1 MEKDKFKKILIDIKN
16 KNKEDYEKIVYEI
29 KKLRQIR

>member
-1 MEKDKFKKILIDIKN
+1 MEKDKFIKILIEIKN
-16 KNKEDYEKIVYEI
+16 NNKEDYKKIVDEI

>member
-1 MEKDKFKKILIDIKN
+1 MGKDEFIKYLIKIKKN
-16 KNKEDYEKIVYEI
+16 NKEDYKKITNEI

>member
-1 MEKDKFKKILIDIKN
+1 MEKDKFIKILIEIKN
-16 KNKEDYEKIVYEI
+16 NNKEDYEKIVDEI

>member
-1 MEKDKFKKILIDIKN
+1 MEKDEFIKILIEIKN
-16 KNKEDYEKIVYEI
+16 NNKEDYEKIVDEI

>member
-1 MEKDKFKKILIDIKN
+1 MEKDKFIKILIEIKN
-16 KNKEDYEKIVYEI
+16 NNKEDYEKIVCEI

>member
-1 MEKDKFKKILIDIKN
+1 MEKDKFIKILIEIKN
-16 KNKEDYEKIVYEI
+16 NNKEDYEKIVYEI